1 MHSHGGEED
10 EFKVSTYFN
19 GTKKGTTPRTILL
32 YRIAVFG
39 HALDHS
45 AFETNLCSTRTISG
59 GKIANFFLV
68 LYTSLIWPKD
78 YGFLPY
84 VRLQIGKRLL

>member
-1 MHSHGGEED
+1 MHSHASEED
-10 EFKVSTYFN
+10 EFKASTYFN

-39 HALDHS
+39 HALEHS
-45 AFETNLCSTRTISG
+45 AFETNLCSSETING
-59 GKIANFFLV
+59 GEIGKFFLV

-84 VRLQIGKRLL
+84 VRLQIDKRLL